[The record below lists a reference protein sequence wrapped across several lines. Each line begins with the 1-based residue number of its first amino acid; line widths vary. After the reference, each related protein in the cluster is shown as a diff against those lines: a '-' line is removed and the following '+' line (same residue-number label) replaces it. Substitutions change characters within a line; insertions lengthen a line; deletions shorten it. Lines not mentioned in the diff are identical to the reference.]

1 MVHGSLVVEKMHG
14 AIFIVVCAE
23 CFDCMFR
30 DLEIVILLYN
40 EFENKNPITAHLKN
54 CPSVRFLFQLTP
66 K

>member
-1 MVHGSLVVEKMHG
+1 MHG
-14 AIFIVVCAE
+14 AIFIVVCAA
-23 CFDCMFR
+23 CFVCMLR

-40 EFENKNPITAHLKN
+40 EFENEHSITAHLKN